1 MALVRIPLVFFGVD
15 SAIYLVAALIG
26 FFVAYYAYRTYDLT
40 RQRQH
45 FYLTAGFIILSLGF
59 LTLALS
65 SLFGYLSLS
74 AAAAGTGATIF
85 DNVFDAHDFG
95 YWIYYVLSVV
105 AYLCFAVM
113 YLPGK
118 AKIPGALVVVPLWF
132 EAYPFFHLLSFVLIA
147 FVVMR
152 TAINFLLRKSTRSF
166 LVAFAFG
173 CFAIFHALLLLS
185 ALRGLIYV
193 LAHGFLFLGTI
204 ALLLVLMQL
213 RRTPAARRSR
223 GIEMKPGAARAPRKR
238 AGPF

>member
-15 SAIYLVAALIG
+15 SAIYLVAAIIG

-40 RQRQH
+40 HQRQH

-65 SLFGYLSLS
+65 SLYGYLSLS
-74 AAAAGTGATIF
+74 AAAAGTTIF
-85 DNVFDAHDFG
+85 DNAFDVHDFG
-95 YWIYYVLSVV
+95 YWIYYIASVI

-113 YLPGK
+113 YLPQK
-118 AKIPGALVVVPLWF
+118 AKVPTLAAFVVPLWF

-152 TAINFLLRKSTRSF
+152 TSINFLLRKSTRSF

-204 ALLLVLMQL
+204 SLLLVLMQL
-213 RRTPAARRSR
+213 RSVKPGRARRAR
-223 GIEMKPGAARAPRKR
+223 GKE
-238 AGPF
+238 PFA